1 MFAPVAK
8 ISVNSRL
15 VRQTVTGNNVHIHD
29 CRIWNQ
35 DDCISVKD
43 GATNMLFERI
53 SCSGLGLVIGSIG
66 ASRVDNITFRDC
78 TLPSTFKGIYMKTR
92 WSDSGPVGPSASI
105 SNILYENIVM
115 QAPEQ
120 YAMYVACFCCPDSSM
135 HPSSAFCNLH
145 SFSGI
150 LPHPHC
156 IFSLQLDRTRSADWQ
171 SVLAAVAGARH
182 HVPDERLPD
191 VDKHY
196 VEEHS
201 NH

>member
-1 MFAPVAK
+1 M
-8 ISVNSRL
+8 
-15 VRQTVTGNNVHIHD
+15 TGNNVHIHD

-43 GATNMLFERI
+43 GSTNMLFERI

-78 TLPSTFKGIYMKTR
+78 TLPQTFKGIYMKTR

-120 YAMYVACFCCPDSSM
+120 YAMYVWCFCLSPTHS
-135 HPSSAFCNLH
+135 CNLH

-150 LPHPHC
+150 LPPLH
-156 IFSLQLDRTRSADWQ
+156 
-171 SVLAAVAGARH
+171 
-182 HVPDERLPD
+182 
-191 VDKHY
+191 
-196 VEEHS
+196 
-201 NH
+201 